1 MLCGIN
7 FRAVQRQFP
16 NSLRFTAAYSSLPSQ
31 NDLGYQS
38 RQTEEAR
45 EHKPLEFNLAAGGG
59 ILTFEDAQLK
69 LLAYIRNRIRNG
81 ELTERA
87 LARQIGISQ
96 PHVHNA
102 LKGVRTLSPKVLDSI
117 LRRFQLSLL
126 DLIYRPVALDLSD
139 R

>member
-1 MLCGIN
+1 MLCEIN
-7 FRAVQRQFP
+7 FEAVERQFP
-16 NSLRFTAAYSSLPSQ
+16 NSLRFTETYSSLPNQ
-31 NDLGYQS
+31 NDLDYQT
-38 RQTEEAR
+38 RQTEAAR
-45 EHKPLEFNLAAGGG
+45 EHKPLEFNLAAGGS
-59 ILTFEDAQLK
+59 ILTFEDAQFK

-102 LKGVRTLSPKVLDSI
+102 LKGVRTFSPKVLDSI

-126 DLIYRPVALDLSD
+126 ELLYRPIWLDLSD

>member
-1 MLCGIN
+1 MLCEI
-7 FRAVQRQFP
+7 
-16 NSLRFTAAYSSLPSQ
+16 
-31 NDLGYQS
+31 DLE
-38 RQTEEAR
+38 TEAAR
-45 EHKPLEFNLAAGGG
+45 EHRLLEFSLAAGSS
-59 ILTFEDAQLK
+59 ILTFEDAQFK

-102 LKGVRTLSPKVLDSI
+102 LKGVRTFSPKVLDSI
-117 LRRFQLSLL
+117 LRRFQLSLFE
-126 DLIYRPVALDLSD
+126 LIYRPIGLDLSD

>member
-1 MLCGIN
+1 MLCEIN
-7 FRAVQRQFP
+7 FEAVERQFP
-16 NSLRFTAAYSSLPSQ
+16 NSLRFAETYSSLPQ
-31 NDLGYQS
+31 NDVDYQT
-38 RQTEEAR
+38 RQTEAAR
-45 EHKPLEFNLAAGGG
+45 EHKRLGFNLAAGGS
-59 ILTFEDAQLK
+59 ILTFEDARFK

-81 ELTERA
+81 DLTERA

-126 DLIYRPVALDLSD
+126 DLIYRPIGLDL
-139 R
+139 

>member
-1 MLCGIN
+1 MLCEIN
-7 FRAVQRQFP
+7 FEAGERQFP
-16 NSLRFTAAYSSLPSQ
+16 NSLRFTETYSSLPNQ
-31 NDLGYQS
+31 NDLYYQT
-38 RQTEEAR
+38 RRTETAR
-45 EHKPLEFNLAAGGG
+45 EHKLLEFKLAAGGS
-59 ILTFEDAQLK
+59 ILTFKDAQFK

-102 LKGVRTLSPKVLDSI
+102 LKGIRTLSPQVLDSI

-126 DLIYRPVALDLSD
+126 DLIYWPTGLDLSD